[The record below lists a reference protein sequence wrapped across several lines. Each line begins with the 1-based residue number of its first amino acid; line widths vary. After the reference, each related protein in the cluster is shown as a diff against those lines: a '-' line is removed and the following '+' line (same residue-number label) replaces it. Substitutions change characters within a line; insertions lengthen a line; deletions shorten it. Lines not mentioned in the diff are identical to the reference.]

1 MEKKI
6 VSFRITRISKE
17 NEEMIHAD
25 ECTLE
30 GSPSE
35 FVFRRNGVEV
45 DRFLQTSL
53 KNVPQP
59 VPEMSPEERKQWS
72 DTARKMNSAV
82 RPRNLRRE

>member
-25 ECTLE
+25 DCILE
-30 GSPSE
+30 GSPPE

-59 VPEMSPEERKQWS
+59 VPEMSPEERKQWGN
-72 DTARKMNSAV
+72 TARNMNSAV
-82 RPRNLRRE
+82 RPRSFRRE